1 MKTIILKD
9 GYVKYPDHW
18 VAVKNMDPSEAT
30 HCGVLSVRNGIK
42 LGVPTFLFFLKD
54 KTINEMD
61 FEDEKR
67 VYLACESGFP
77 EFSSVLKAQ
86 VDPKYGSNGQILN
99 LDEWNKSPTIG
110 WFHVFDSDEDQDMFT
125 DALIYREM

>member
-42 LGVPTFLFFLKD
+42 LGVPHFCFFLKI
-54 KTINEMD
+54 KQLMKWILKMKNE
-61 FEDEKR
+61 
-67 VYLACESGFP
+67 C
-77 EFSSVLKAQ
+77 
-86 VDPKYGSNGQILN
+86 I
-99 LDEWNKSPTIG
+99 
-110 WFHVFDSDEDQDMFT
+110 
-125 DALIYREM
+125 